1 MPDKLKNKLAQSVY
15 ESDYGSRINVALIN
29 KFKLSSKKA
38 VMFRD
43 IINDVLFNKIKI
55 KDLDKQFKN
64 KLKITPQR
72 AKDLAKEVVGR
83 KFLILD
89 DHFKGA
95 ASKYLAGL
103 GANPEDYNEVVDK
116 FRKEIEIEEEM
127 VKRLTSDEDKMLE
140 DKVEAK
146 KEMEKAPPLELR
158 DPEKEEKDLGAI
170 FSDQVVDLLKWADFR
185 TKLDLN
191 SLIVMLFLEKEE
203 SQTSFLQKLVNNQE
217 ILTQDKIQV
226 NNQTVDPTIGNWLKD
241 FIAIVGVE
249 GTVSS
254 IKKAKYMA
262 ESQNAKKLD
271 REEGQL
277 LDMTLDLY
285 VAIRNFF
292 YDVQRKNVED
302 IAIFPFTDK
311 DVADIEASVK
321 EHEKVAKEKAPPP
334 KDIFELYVGSPEEQK
349 RIEMMKEKMI
359 EATNGDLKKI
369 SDELEVG
376 FLKKDKI
383 KTIASLMIL
392 VEQGGFIKL
401 LIEDIRYRDYLTSY
415 LNRIG
420 KANLV
425 NDFVVNPAQPQFVVY
440 ILKYILQ
447 ERLELTE
454 EEAARIA
461 THFDTHYTRRGEEKF
476 SRLAFYD
483 MAEKKFKWA

>member
-1 MPDKLKNKLAQSVY
+1 MADKLKNKLAQSVY
-15 ESDYGSRINVALIN
+15 ESDYGARINVALIN
-29 KFKLSSKKA
+29 KYKLPAKKSLI
-38 VMFRD
+38 FRD
-43 IINDVLFNKIKI
+43 IINDVLFNKIKVN
-55 KDLDKQFKN
+55 DLDKEFKS
-64 KLKITPQR
+64 KLKMAPQK
-72 AKDLAKEVVGR
+72 AKDIAKEIVGR

-89 DHFKGA
+89 KYFNGEV
-95 ASKYLAGL
+95 SKYLTSL
-103 GANPEDYNEVVDK
+103 GSKPEDYYEVMDAFK
-116 FRKEIEIEEEM
+116 KELKKEEGM
-127 VKRLTSDEDKMLE
+127 VKQLKSPEDEILE

-146 KEMEKAPPLELR
+146 KEVEKAPPLELR
-158 DPEKEEKDLGAI
+158 DPEKESKDIGAI
-170 FSDQVVDLLKWADFR
+170 FSDQVVDMLKWADFR

-191 SLIVMLFLEKEE
+191 ALVVMLFLEKEE
-203 SQTSFLQKLVNNQE
+203 YQMSILQKLVNNQE
-217 ILTQDKIQV
+217 ILTRDKIEV
-226 NNQTVDPTIGNWLKD
+226 NNQMVDPTIGNWLKD

-262 ESQNAKKLD
+262 ESHNAKKLD
-271 REEGQL
+271 REQGQL
-277 LDMTLDLY
+277 LDMALDLY

-292 YDVQRKNVED
+292 YDAQRKNLED

-311 DVADIEASVK
+311 DVADIEAFVK
-321 EHEKVAKEKAPPP
+321 EHEKVEKEKAPPP
-334 KDIFELYVGSPEEQK
+334 KDIFELYVGSKEEQS
-349 RIEMMKEKMI
+349 RIEIMKEKLL
-359 EATNGDLKKI
+359 EATNNDLKKI

-392 VEQGGFIKL
+392 VEKGGFIKL
-401 LIEDIRYRDYLTSY
+401 LMEDIRYRDYLTSY

-440 ILKYILQ
+440 MLKYILQ

-454 EEAARIA
+454 EESARIA